1 MWLPKTDIR
10 LKFNPVVIPGMTL
23 SGMSVETGCRQNI
36 RQPVREFHPLPMQI
50 QANAMLPQKYPHA
63 ITPREI
69 VFHLTNKCPLRC
81 SHCCTG
87 SGMDRDGTHLSATQI
102 AGVINDLQR
111 FPQISRVSF
120 AGGEPFLHPEILAR
134 GVRNASENHYDTTV
148 VTSGF
153 WASRSGAAV
162 TALAPL
168 AAAGLKK
175 LNLSFDDAHSRFV
188 SQQNIVNVCR
198 AAREFDILV
207 ALKIAVDN
215 RSEIDKPYMEKLLD
229 ANQVPLEMVRIDEYA
244 TVSTGRGKGDMA
256 RPKVPQTY
264 LGPCRSALRQFS
276 VYYDGTIVPC
286 CGAIP
291 LPEKLATG
299 NIGDPMDRAI
309 HQAFASQI
317 TKWLAFEGPVEIL
330 KQITADTDAPLG
342 DTDFDGI
349 CHACDMLQKNTE
361 YWTLLNTCLPEK
373 TRSLEAQEMVYT
385 KVGNYLPPQPV
396 N

>member
-1 MWLPKTDIR
+1 MLPK
-10 LKFNPVVIPGMTL
+10 
-23 SGMSVETGCRQNI
+23 
-36 RQPVREFHPLPMQI
+36 
-50 QANAMLPQKYPHA
+50 KYPHA

-87 SGMDRDGTHLSATQI
+87 SGMDRDDTHLSATQI
-102 AGVINDLQR
+102 AEVISGLQR
-111 FPQISRVSF
+111 FPHISRVSF

-134 GVRNASENHYDTTV
+134 GVGNASENQYDTTV

-153 WASRSGAAV
+153 WASRPGAAA

-188 SQQNIVNVCR
+188 PEQNIVNACR
-198 AAREFDILV
+198 AAREFNIFV
-207 ALKIAVDN
+207 ALKIAVDS
-215 RSEIDKPYMEKLLD
+215 RSEIDKPYTEKLLN
-229 ANQVPLEMVRIDEYA
+229 ANQVPLDMIRIDEYA
-244 TVSTGRGKGDMA
+244 TVSTGRGKGD
-256 RPKVPQTY
+256 RVRQKVPQTY

-276 VYYDGTIVPC
+276 VYYDGAIIPC

-291 LPEKLATG
+291 LPEKLAAG
-299 NIGDPMDRAI
+299 NIGGPNIDAPMDRAVN
-309 HQAFASQI
+309 QAFDSQI
-317 TKWLAFEGPVEIL
+317 IKWLAFEGPVEIL
-330 KQITADTDAPLG
+330 KQITADTDAPVG
-342 DTDFDGI
+342 DEDFDGI

-361 YWTLLNTCLPEK
+361 YWALLHTCLPEK
-373 TRSLEAQEMVYT
+373 IKSLEAQELVYT